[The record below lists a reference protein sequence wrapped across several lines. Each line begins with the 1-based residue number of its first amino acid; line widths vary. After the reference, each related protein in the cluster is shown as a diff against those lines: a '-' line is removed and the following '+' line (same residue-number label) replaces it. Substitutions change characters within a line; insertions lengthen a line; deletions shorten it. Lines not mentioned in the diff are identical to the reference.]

1 MALTRKQDDGRNKK
15 EQSKKR
21 TSKKRSVDKNL
32 AKNSG
37 AGKNISRQKTGK
49 KDIAL
54 VKDKKD
60 VTRKEPKKDSQ
71 AKKEIVN
78 QVELV
83 QKFVKGAYAELKKVN
98 WPGRRELVVYTIVVV
113 VAVLFVGALL
123 WIFDSALSTVLRFVI
138 NR

>member
-21 TSKKRSVDKNL
+21 TSKKRGVGRSLDQD
-32 AKNSG
+32 SG
-37 AGKNISRQKTGK
+37 AGKNINRQRTGK

-60 VTRKEPKKDSQ
+60 ATRKESKKDNQ
-71 AKKEIVN
+71 AKKEIAN

-83 QKFVKGAYAELKKVN
+83 QKFIKGAYGELKKVN

>member
-32 AKNSG
+32 AKDSG

-60 VTRKEPKKDSQ
+60 VTRNNLKRIARQKK
-71 AKKEIVN
+71 K
-78 QVELV
+78 
-83 QKFVKGAYAELKKVN
+83 
-98 WPGRRELVVYTIVVV
+98 
-113 VAVLFVGALL
+113 
-123 WIFDSALSTVLRFVI
+123 
-138 NR
+138 